1 MEKAQIVFSIIL
13 VFVTITCWLP
23 LLDAFVPDL
32 TFHLHTFSFILPTW
46 LTVGMIMLLVGI
58 PLALALSDRTLLTAT
73 IFSSYQALTTFVYPL
88 VWFALL
94 QRPLDGSI
102 MFVLSSASWWLYFL
116 FIGAHYE

>member
-1 MEKAQIVFSIIL
+1 MEKTQIVFSVIL

-32 TFHLHTFSFILPTW
+32 TFNLHIFSITLPTW
-46 LTVGMIMLLVGI
+46 HAVGMIMLLVGI
-58 PLALALSDRTLLTAT
+58 PLGLALSDRTLLTAT
-73 IFSSYQALTTFVYPL
+73 IFGSYQAWTTFAYPL

-94 QRPLDGSI
+94 QRLLDGSI
-102 MFVLSSASWWLYFL
+102 MFVLSSASWWFYFL